1 MKITKND
8 VFYAIKIY
16 GKKQVFLFACA
27 AHIPLRG
34 IMGTRHHQA
43 YGMERIQKA
52 TYRKRTFGV
61 HAPPIREDKIKEK
74 DLNHSA
80 EYMQDSDFGEDWCW
94 CHSMNGEFVGPYAIG
109 IDNYAYEIDNSTRK
123 KRVAFACHS
132 Q

>member
-1 MKITKND
+1 MKITKNE

-61 HAPPIREDKIKEK
+61 HAPPLEK
-74 DLNHSA
+74 TKL
-80 EYMQDSDFGEDWCW
+80 
-94 CHSMNGEFVGPYAIG
+94 
-109 IDNYAYEIDNSTRK
+109 RK
-123 KRVAFACHS
+123 KTSTILPSTCKTLFLGRTGAGATL
-132 Q
+132 